1 MKRFPLLLLV
11 ILLFILAGCGA
22 DQLPA
27 PDNETRYSSNT
38 SDEDCYL
45 CGGGIESL
53 VPSYWGQDNIALIS
67 LNTFEIKPLEINRYD
82 RLNGQLIE
90 EYAGVV
96 SFGGGGS
103 TDGGFS
109 ASLMLDY
116 DRGYATGSVDFLAD
130 ETLDVDKAAS
140 FLCADCLN
148 EILPQKVS
156 QCFGVGAINLATKEI
171 QLFEENLAGFGLAHS
186 SIRQRTWTGSLP
198 PYTSENPTTVF
209 PTTVGRAVPLLPDAH
224 KSHTRWR

>member
-148 EILPQKVS
+148 EILPQKAS

-171 QLFEENLAGFGLAHS
+171 QLFEENLAGF
-186 SIRQRTWTGSLP
+186 
-198 PYTSENPTTVF
+198 
-209 PTTVGRAVPLLPDAH
+209 
-224 KSHTRWR
+224 

>member
-1 MKRFPLLLLV
+1 MKRFPLSMLV

-22 DQLPA
+22 DQHTA
-27 PDNETRYSSNT
+27 PDDETRYSSNT

-148 EILPQKVS
+148 EILPQKAS

-171 QLFEENLAGFGLAHS
+171 QLFEENLAGFGLEDFYIDCNLAERKNGDS
-186 SIRQRTWTGSLP
+186 RQMDILIFYCPIRYEETP
-198 PYTSENPTTVF
+198 
-209 PTTVGRAVPLLPDAH
+209 
-224 KSHTRWR
+224 